1 MKFRNLFGYFV
12 LALLAIGLIVTIIH
26 EPFMII
32 IPVAVFGAIYYF
44 VKRPAAFMHKNNQ
57 KTAASKYRKAASI
70 TNKQSKAKKAS
81 PRSKT
86 VPFKVIEGGRDDNDT
101 PRYH

>member
-1 MKFRNLFGYFV
+1 MKTGNWFTYIV
-12 LALLAIGLIVTIIH
+12 LALVAIGVIFTIKDS
-26 EPFMII
+26 PMTII
-32 IPVAVFGAIYYF
+32 IPVVLFGLIVYL
-44 VKRPAAFMHKNNQ
+44 KRPPAFLSKGQRTQRNNYRTAV
-57 KTAASKYRKAASI
+57 KT
-70 TNKQSKAKKAS
+70 SKAKRER